1 MHSAADMVNRVAEPL
16 TDSHPQL
23 LGPIPSAVSTAHRH
37 PILLP
42 IQRDRHKIA
51 FTLENVLT
59 STECS
64 NLISSAEQ
72 VCPHLGAH

>member
-23 LGPIPSAVSTAHRH
+23 LGPIPSAISTAPRS
-37 PILLP
+37 ILLP

-72 VCPHLGAH
+72 VCSHLCAH

>member
-1 MHSAADMVNRVAEPL
+1 MAEL
-16 TDSHPQL
+16 
-23 LGPIPSAVSTAHRH
+23 IM
-37 PILLP
+37 LP

-64 NLISSAEQ
+64 DLVDSAEQ
-72 VCPHLGAH
+72 DSWFWDEMWTWKQVPHRMR